1 MGSGQF
7 VCKKRSI
14 INNNKYNIII
24 NIYMYLQIVEH
35 MTESVVL
42 IHICF
47 IVIW

>member
-14 INNNKYNIII
+14 INNKNNIII
-24 NIYMYLQIVEH
+24 NIYMYLQIVED
-35 MTESVVL
+35 MAESVVL